1 MLNSSFFVY
10 DLNCSQINTVE
21 VWDLLNELTEI
32 HEGKDI
38 KSVIK

>member
-1 MLNSSFFVY
+1 MFNSSFFVY
-10 DLNCSQINTVE
+10 DLNCRQINTVK